1 VDWFPNVDKDCL
13 KGAPL
18 NTKRVFA
25 NRYLSKLAHLGIPL
39 LILAVPLAAGTVRIY
54 VTNLAGTTISVVDP
68 VTNKVVH
75 EISDIEVPESV
86 RFSPDGSR
94 LYITQGSESVL
105 TVLDQKTG
113 KLIKKVPISGHAND
127 LAVTWDGKWILV
139 CVAEKPG
146 AVDFINAA
154 SLEKVKSIPAAN
166 RMHDVVV
173 SRDDK
178 FAVVTSPQGKYL
190 TVYDLQKQEAAWQ
203 FQSDQE
209 VLVPAIENA
218 PDGSPRRIFVELS
231 ELNGFAVIDFKTQ
244 KEVARITLPDD
255 EPKVV
260 PSGTP
265 THGLGIAPDGK
276 SLWVVSRVYDSVF
289 AYSLP
294 DLKFVG
300 RAHLPKIVP
309 PGHDP
314 IGGSPNWVTFT
325 PDGGTAYV
333 SNAVDRSVSAV
344 DTKTF
349 KVVARIP
356 MGEMPGRLSTLA
368 IP

>member
-1 VDWFPNVDKDCL
+1 M
-13 KGAPL
+13 
-18 NTKRVFA
+18 
-25 NRYLSKLAHLGIPL
+25 NRTTIKTYSSKLAHLGIPL
-39 LILAVPLAAGTVRIY
+39 LILAMPLAAATVRIY
-54 VTNLAGTTISVVDP
+54 VTNLGGTTINVVDP
-68 VTNKVVH
+68 ATNKVVK

-86 RFSPDGSR
+86 RFSLDGNR
-94 LYITQGSESVL
+94 VYITQGGESVL

-127 LAVTWDGKWILV
+127 LAVTPDGKWILV

-146 AVDFINAA
+146 AVDFIDAA
-154 SLEKVKSIPAAN
+154 SLEKVKSIPSTN

-173 SRDDK
+173 SKDNK
-178 FAVVTSPQGKYL
+178 FAVVTSPQGKYF
-190 TVYDLQKQEAAWQ
+190 TVYDVQKQEVAWQ
-203 FQSDQE
+203 FQSDQD
-209 VLVPAIENA
+209 VLVPAIEDA

-231 ELNGFAVIDFKTQ
+231 KLDGFAVIDFKTQ

-255 EPKVV
+255 EPKVA

-265 THGLGIAPDGK
+265 THGLGVAPDGK
-276 SLWVVSRVYDSVF
+276 TLWVVSRVYDSVF
-289 AYSLP
+289 VYSIP
-294 DLKFVG
+294 ELKYMG

-309 PGHDP
+309 PGHDA

-333 SNAVDRSVSAV
+333 SNAVDKSVSAI
-344 DTKTF
+344 DTKTL